1 MVKVQRQLAFTHS
14 STNFHGLFAEMKADI
29 SKTVGEKMTE
39 EMDKALGLFIS
50 NAESIES

>member
-1 MVKVQRQLAFTHS
+1 
-14 STNFHGLFAEMKADI
+14 
-29 SKTVGEKMTE
+29 MTE